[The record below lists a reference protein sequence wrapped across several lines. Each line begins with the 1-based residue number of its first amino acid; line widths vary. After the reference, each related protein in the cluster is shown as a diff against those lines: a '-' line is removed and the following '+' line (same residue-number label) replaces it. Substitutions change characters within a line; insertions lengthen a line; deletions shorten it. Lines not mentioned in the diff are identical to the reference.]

1 MKENSTKKEEDFVK
15 SKEDLNSEEKEK
27 EEWENKEDDEKGDE
41 RKKEEKRAK
50 SEGDTIIIPK
60 LRGIPNLNIHK
71 RQSLLSNYS
80 PNSNFKGLVNLGL
93 IIIASVFFISF
104 HPNFNSIPFSL
115 KKKSVFRMQ
124 EWLYKT
130 WSSTECC
137 LTWVTSSWLEVG
149 VTLPL
154 QFLSSLVFLFSFSF
168 LSTWK
173 FVQWGED
180 LKMMKSLPSNSST
193 LWHSFSTQSFPS
205 TCWSLPYVLIFQK
218 NRKFRKRFSH
228 NLFFLRSTRN
238 RNNASRHRSDDEVG
252 FLRTRELDNE
262 IHLQRKP
269 SSTLR
274 FPKTEIS
281 C

>member
-93 IIIASVFFISF
+93 IIIASVFLISF

-115 KKKSVFRMQ
+115 KKKVSF
-124 EWLYKT
+124 
-130 WSSTECC
+130 ECKNDC
-137 LTWVTSSWLEVG
+137 TKLD
-149 VTLPL
+149 
-154 QFLSSLVFLFSFSF
+154 Q
-168 LSTWK
+168 
-173 FVQWGED
+173 VQ
-180 LKMMKSLPSNSST
+180 
-193 LWHSFSTQSFPS
+193 
-205 TCWSLPYVLIFQK
+205 
-218 NRKFRKRFSH
+218 
-228 NLFFLRSTRN
+228 
-238 RNNASRHRSDDEVG
+238 NAV
-252 FLRTRELDNE
+252 
-262 IHLQRKP
+262 
-269 SSTLR
+269 
-274 FPKTEIS
+274 
-281 C
+281 